1 MLGKVLE
8 PRASPLPQVGVVH
21 DIRLQEL
28 RLYTDYG
35 RCCRPLFIVK
45 DQQLAVKK
53 SHIEKLQQRDVTQ
66 YGWQD
71 LIQDGLLEC
80 AACQL
85 PPFHAPN
92 GSRPRTALS
101 AAGHRR
107 HNCAQHIDTVEC

>member
-1 MLGKVLE
+1 MH
-8 PRASPLPQVGVVH
+8 RSRLPQVGVVH

-53 SHIEKLQQRDVTQ
+53 SHIERLQQRDVTK

-80 AACQL
+80 AACPL
-85 PPFHAPN
+85 
-92 GSRPRTALS
+92 SRCR
-101 AAGHRR
+101 
-107 HNCAQHIDTVEC
+107 

>member
-1 MLGKVLE
+1 M
-8 PRASPLPQVGVVH
+8 GVVH

-53 SHIEKLQQRDVTQ
+53 SHIERLQQHEITL

-80 AACQL
+80 AAAARQL
-85 PPFHAPN
+85 EPLC
-92 GSRPRTALS
+92 SLCSCRWCKTRS
-101 AAGHRR
+101 AALLR
-107 HNCAQHIDTVEC
+107 HLPFAGR

>member
-1 MLGKVLE
+1 MQ
-8 PRASPLPQVGVVH
+8 RQVGVVH

-53 SHIEKLQQRDVTQ
+53 SHIEKLQQRDMTQ
-66 YGWQD
+66 YSWQD

-80 AACQL
+80 AACL
-85 PPFHAPN
+85 PIFPVVCGHSHPLA
-92 GSRPRTALS
+92 ALFDCRS
-101 AAGHRR
+101 
-107 HNCAQHIDTVEC
+107 